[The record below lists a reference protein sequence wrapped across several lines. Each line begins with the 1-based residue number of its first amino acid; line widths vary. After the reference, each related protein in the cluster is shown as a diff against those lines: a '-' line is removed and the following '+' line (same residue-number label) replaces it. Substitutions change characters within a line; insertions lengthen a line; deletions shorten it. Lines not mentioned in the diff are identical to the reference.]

1 MSGDLPRWVFAAVL
15 ILCALGML
23 LWARGS
29 EHHRGENEGALG
41 PPHAVSQALE
51 R

>member
-1 MSGDLPRWVFAAVL
+1 MTDLPRWVFAAVL
-15 ILCALGML
+15 LILVAGLIAY
-23 LWARGS
+23 ARGT

-41 PPHAVSQALE
+41 AALVVQ